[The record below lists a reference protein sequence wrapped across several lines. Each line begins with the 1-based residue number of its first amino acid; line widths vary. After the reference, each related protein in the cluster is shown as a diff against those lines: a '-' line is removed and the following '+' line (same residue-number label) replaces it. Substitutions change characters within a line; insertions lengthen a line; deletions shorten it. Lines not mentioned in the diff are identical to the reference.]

1 MLDFLPLDRLPENL
15 AYLVYSL
22 RQLETVFDLLL
33 VSLTYFLILIV
44 VRKSQAAVLLRGI
57 LVLALVAVGVSA
69 LLQLPTFTWVL
80 RGALVLGL
88 IATPLI
94 FQPELRRGLERLGR
108 TLGFLQIRPTELVYR
123 VVPVLLR
130 VTANLSQRRVGGLIV
145 LEGSTELSDV
155 IGTGVPLHADLS
167 ADLLETIFQ
176 DKTPLHDGA
185 VIVREDRVVAA
196 ACVLPLSEQALP
208 DGMHQGT
215 RHRAAL
221 GISEQ
226 TNCLA
231 VVVSEETGAIS
242 VAENGQLHRNL
253 DSTELREYLYGFYDP
268 LQVSSNGLKSYF
280 SLGRRRRQPA
290 RPHRPARV
298 VLIESLGTV
307 ATFLMAFLLAVATWL
322 IVVNQINPPLTAT
335 FDSIPLRLANQAKDY
350 LVVSA
355 VPQTVTA
362 VIQAPQDVVQA
373 LTPQSFRATA
383 DLANLGTDVQRVP
396 VSITSSDERVR
407 VISVEPT
414 ALDVE
419 LQPKA
424 SKTLTVA
431 VAIQDR
437 ETLPFSYEIA
447 GEPVA
452 SPAQVTIT
460 GPSEIV
466 EQVTR
471 AEAALQLRGA
481 RTTVNEDRAITL
493 KDAAGNVLTGL
504 TTDPETVEVTVPI
517 NQRFNT
523 RDVAVHVVI
532 TGTVAP
538 GYWISNINVVPN
550 TVTLLGPPSTLEQ
563 IGSFVDTIP
572 VDVSGVA
579 GEIVRRV
586 PLAPPS
592 DVTPL
597 NESGVTEGSVEVSI
611 SVVPQLGNLRLTAPV
626 EVTGIREGDTVS
638 RSPSSVDVL
647 LSGPLPVL
655 NQINSDNKLVRVVVD
670 VTDLSPGVHTVTPT
684 LIFPE
689 GLRTTVVPSA
699 VQIRID
705 RPTATPE
712 PVRPPDDSSN

>member
-44 VRKSQAAVLLRGI
+44 VRRSQAAVLLRGI
-57 LVLALVAVGVSA
+57 LVLALIAVGVSA

-80 RGALVLGL
+80 RAALVLGL

-108 TLGFLQIRPTELVYR
+108 TLGFLQIRPTELVHR

-130 VTANLSQRRVGGLIV
+130 VTSNLSQRRVGGLIV
-145 LEGSTELSDV
+145 LEGTTELNDV
-155 IGTGVPLHADLS
+155 IGTGVPMHAELS

-185 VIVREDRVVAA
+185 VVVREDRIAAA

-221 GISEQ
+221 GISE
-226 TNCLA
+226 TSNCLA
-231 VVVSEETGAIS
+231 VVISEETGGIS

-253 DSTELREYLYGFYDP
+253 DSTELREYLYRFYDP
-268 LQVSSNGLKSYF
+268 LQAGSGGLRG
-280 SLGRRRRQPA
+280 LVANRRRNRTPA
-290 RPHRPARV
+290 RTPRSTRAAMIDSFG
-298 VLIESLGTV
+298 LL
-307 ATFLMAFLLAVATWL
+307 ATFLTAFLLAVATWL
-322 IVVNQINPPLTAT
+322 IVANQVNPPLTETISA
-335 FDSIPLRLANQAKDY
+335 IPLRQVNQPKDL
-350 LVVSA
+350 LVVSEI
-355 VPQTVTA
+355 PETVTA
-362 VIQAPQDVVQA
+362 MIQAPQDVVAA

-383 DLANLGTDVQRVP
+383 DLANLGADVHRVP
-396 VSITSSDERVR
+396 VSISSSDERVR

-424 SKTLTVA
+424 SETMTVA
-431 VAIQDR
+431 VTIVDR
-437 ETLPFSYEIA
+437 ETLPFSYDIA
-447 GEPVA
+447 GDATA
-452 SPAQVTIT
+452 SPAQLVVT

-466 EQVTR
+466 DQVAR
-471 AEAALQLRGA
+471 AETTVQLRGA
-481 RTTVNEDRAITL
+481 RSTVREDRPVIL
-493 KDAAGNVLTGL
+493 KDAAGNVLSGL
-504 TTDPETVEVTVPI
+504 TTDPETVQVTVPI

-523 RDVAVHVVI
+523 RDAAVHVVI

-550 TVTLLGPPSTLEQ
+550 TVTLLGSPTTLDQ
-563 IGSFVDTIP
+563 VGSFVDTIP

-579 GEIVRRV
+579 GEILRRV
-586 PLAPPS
+586 PLAPPVG
-592 DVTPL
+592 VTPL
-597 NESGVTEGSVEVSI
+597 NESGVTEGSVEVMI
-611 SVVPQLGNLRLTAPV
+611 SVVPQQGNLRLTVPV
-626 EVTGIREGDTVS
+626 EVTGMREGDTVG

-647 LSGPLPVL
+647 LAGPLPIL
-655 NQINSDNKLVRVVVD
+655 NQINADNKLVRVVVD
-670 VTDLSPGVHTVTPT
+670 VTELGPGAHTVTPT

-689 GLRTTVVPSA
+689 GLRTTVVPNS

-712 PVRPPDDSSN
+712 PAGSSSSG

>member
-22 RQLETVFDLLL
+22 RQIETIFDLLL
-33 VSLTYFLILIV
+33 VSLTYLLILIV
-44 VRKSQAAVLLRGI
+44 VRRSQAAVLLRGI
-57 LVLALVAVGVSA
+57 LVLALLTVGVSA
-69 LLQLPTFTWVL
+69 LLRLPTFTWVL
-80 RGALVLGL
+80 RTALVLGL

-108 TLGFLQIRPTELVYR
+108 TLGFLQIRPAELVHR

-130 VTANLSQRRVGGLIV
+130 VTSNLSQRHIGGLIV
-145 LEGSTELSDV
+145 LEGTTELNDV
-155 IGTGVPLHADLS
+155 IATGVPMHAELS

-185 VIVREDRVVAA
+185 VIVREDRVAAA

-226 TNCLA
+226 VNCLV
-231 VVVSEETGAIS
+231 VVVSEETGGIS

-253 DSTELREYLYGFYDP
+253 DPTELREYLYGFYDP
-268 LQVSSNGLKSYF
+268 MQARSSSIKS
-280 SLGRRRRQPA
+280 LMTIRRRNRQSDRQA
-290 RPHRPARV
+290 RSPRAV
-298 VLIESLGTV
+298 MIDSFGMT
-307 ATFLMAFLLAVATWL
+307 ATILTAVLLAIATWL
-322 IVVNQINPPLTAT
+322 IVANQVNPPQTET
-335 FDSIPLRLANQAKDY
+335 ISSIALRMTNQPKD
-350 LVVSA
+350 LMITSA
-355 VPQTVTA
+355 VPQEVTA
-362 VIQAPQDVVQA
+362 VIQAPQDVMET

-383 DLANLGTDVQRVP
+383 DLTNLGPDVHRVP
-396 VSITSSDERVR
+396 VTMSSNDERVR
-407 VISVEPT
+407 VIRVEPT

-419 LQPKA
+419 LQPM
-424 SKTLTVA
+424 SSQTLTVA
-431 VAIQDR
+431 VSIADR
-437 ETLPFSYEIA
+437 ETLPFSYDIA
-447 GEPVA
+447 GDATA
-452 SPAQVTIT
+452 SPAQIVVS

-466 EQVTR
+466 DQLAR
-471 AEAALQLRGA
+471 AEATVQLRGA
-481 RTTVNEDRAITL
+481 RSTLREDRPVTL
-493 KDAAGNVLTGL
+493 KDAAGNVLSGL
-504 TTDPETVEVTVPI
+504 NTDPETVQVTVPI

-523 RDVAVHVVI
+523 RDAAVHVVI

-550 TVTLLGPPSTLEQ
+550 TVTLLGSPTVLDQ

-586 PLAPPS
+586 PLAPP
-592 DVTPL
+592 VGITPL
-597 NESGVTEGSVEVSI
+597 NESGVTEGSVEVTI
-611 SVVPQLGNLRLTAPV
+611 SVVPQQGNLRLTVPV
-626 EVTGIREGDTVS
+626 EVTGIREGDTIG

-647 LSGPLPVL
+647 LAGPMPIL
-655 NQINSDNKLVRVVVD
+655 NQINADNKLVRVVVD
-670 VTDLSPGVHTVTPT
+670 VTELGPGTHTVTPT

-689 GLRTTVVPSA
+689 GLRTTVVPNSI
-699 VQIRID
+699 QLRIE
-705 RPTATPE
+705 RPTPTPE
-712 PVRPPDDSSN
+712 PLAPSSG

>member
-15 AYLVYSL
+15 AYLLYSI

-33 VSLTYFLILIV
+33 VSLTYFGILIL
-44 VRKSQAAVLLRGI
+44 VRRSQAAVLLRGI
-57 LVLALVAVGVSA
+57 LVLALLAVGVSA
-69 LLQLPTFTWVL
+69 LLRLPTFTWVL
-80 RGALVLGL
+80 RVALVLGL

-108 TLGFLQIRPTELVYR
+108 TLGFLQIRPTELVHR

-130 VTANLSQRRVGGLIV
+130 VATNLSQRRVGGLIV
-145 LEGSTELSDV
+145 LEGTTELNDV
-155 IGTGVPLHADLS
+155 IGTGVSLHADLS

-185 VIVREDRVVAA
+185 VVVREDRVVAA

-221 GISEQ
+221 GISEKS
-226 TNCLA
+226 NSM
-231 VVVSEETGAIS
+231 VIVISEETGAIS
-242 VAENGQLHRNL
+242 VAENGLLHRDL
-253 DSTELREYLYGFYDP
+253 DSTVLREYLYRFYDP
-268 LQVSSNGLKSYF
+268 LHTSSSGVKGLIAI
-280 SLGRRRRQPA
+280 RRGNRQPVRTPRSPRA
-290 RPHRPARV
+290 
-298 VLIESLGTV
+298 LMIDSFWLF
-307 ATFLMAFLLAVATWL
+307 ATFLTAMLLAVATWL
-322 IVVNQINPPLTAT
+322 IVANQVNPPQTETISTIA
-335 FDSIPLRLANQAKDY
+335 LRLTNQPKDL
-350 LVVSA
+350 LVVSD

-362 VIQAPQDVVQA
+362 VIQAPQDVLEA

-383 DLANLGTDVQRVP
+383 DLTNLGADVHRVSVDVDP
-396 VSITSSDERVR
+396 SDKRVR
-407 VISVEPT
+407 VISKDPM

-424 SKTLTVA
+424 SQTLTVS
-431 VAIQDR
+431 VSILDR
-437 ETLPFSYEIA
+437 ETLPFSYDIA
-447 GEPVA
+447 GDVTA
-452 SPAQVTIT
+452 SPTQLVVT

-466 EQVTR
+466 DQVAR
-471 AEAALQLRGA
+471 AEATVQLKGA
-481 RTTVNEDRAITL
+481 RSTVREDRPITL
-493 KDAAGNVLTGL
+493 KDAAGNVLSGL
-504 TTDPETVEVTVPI
+504 TTDPETVQVTVPI

-523 RDVAVHVVI
+523 RDAAVHVVI

-550 TVTLLGPPSTLEQ
+550 TVTLLGPPTTLEN

-579 GEIVRRV
+579 GDITRRV
-586 PLAPPS
+586 PLAPPA

-597 NESGVTEGSVEVSI
+597 NDSGVTEGNVEVTI
-611 SVVPQLGNLRLTAPV
+611 SVVPQQGNLRLTVPV
-626 EVTGIREGDTVS
+626 EVTGMREGDTVG

-647 LSGPLPVL
+647 LAGPLPTL
-655 NQINSDNKLVRVVVD
+655 NQINADNKLVRVVVD
-670 VTDLSPGVHTVTPT
+670 VTDLAPGVHTVTPT

-689 GLRTTVVPSA
+689 GLRTTVVPNSI
-699 VQIRID
+699 QIRVE
-705 RPTATPE
+705 RPTPTPE
-712 PVRPPDDSSN
+712 PVASPNAG

>member
-15 AYLVYSL
+15 AYLLYSV
-22 RQLETVFDLLL
+22 RQIETVFDLLL
-33 VSLTYFLILIV
+33 VSLTYFGILIV
-44 VRKSQAAVLLRGI
+44 VRRSQAAVLLRGI
-57 LVLALVAVGVSA
+57 LILALFAVGVSA

-80 RGALVLGL
+80 RAALVLGL

-108 TLGFLQIRPTELVYR
+108 TLGFLQIRPTELVHR

-130 VTANLSQRRVGGLIV
+130 VTTNLSQRRVGGLIV
-145 LEGSTELSDV
+145 LEGTTELNDV

-185 VIVREDRVVAA
+185 VLVREDRVVAA
-196 ACVLPLSEQALP
+196 ACVLPLSEHPLP

-221 GISEQ
+221 GISE
-226 TNCLA
+226 TSNCLA

-242 VAENGQLHRNL
+242 VAENGVLHHDL
-253 DSTELREYLYGFYDP
+253 DSTELREYLYRFYDP
-268 LQVSSNGLKSYF
+268 LRANTNGVKGLIAVRRSS
-280 SLGRRRRQPA
+280 RRQD
-290 RPHRPARV
+290 RPRRTPRAM
-298 VLIESLGTV
+298 LIDSFGLL
-307 ATFLMAFLLAVATWL
+307 ATFLTAMLLAVATWL
-322 IVVNQINPPLTAT
+322 IVANQVNPPQNETIG
-335 FDSIPLRLANQAKDY
+335 SIALRLTNQPKDL
-350 LVVSA
+350 LVVSD

-362 VIQAPQDVVQA
+362 NIQAPQDA
-373 LTPQSFRATA
+373 IAAITAQSFRATA
-383 DLANLGTDVQRVP
+383 DLATLGADVHRVP
-396 VSITSSDERVR
+396 ISVTSNDERVR
-407 VISVEPT
+407 VISVDPS

-424 SKTLTVA
+424 SQTLTVA
-431 VAIQDR
+431 VTLLDR
-437 ETLPFSYEIA
+437 ETLPFSYDVA
-447 GEPVA
+447 GDVTA
-452 SPAQVTIT
+452 SPTQLVVT
-460 GPSEIV
+460 GPSEVVDQIA
-466 EQVTR
+466 R
-471 AEAALQLRGA
+471 AEATIQLKGA
-481 RTTVNEDRAITL
+481 RSTVREDRPVVL

-504 TTDPETVEVTVPI
+504 TTDPETVQVTVPI

-523 RDVAVHVVI
+523 RDTAVHVVI

-550 TVTLLGPPSTLEQ
+550 NVTLLGPPTTLES

-586 PLAPPS
+586 PLAPPAS
-592 DVTPL
+592 VTPL
-597 NESGVTEGSVEVSI
+597 NESGVTEGSVEVTI
-611 SVVPQLGNLRLTAPV
+611 SVVPQQGNLRLTVPV
-626 EVTGIREGDTVS
+626 EVTGLRQGDTVG

-647 LSGPLPVL
+647 LAGPLPIL
-655 NQINSDNKLVRVVVD
+655 NQINADNKLVRVVVD
-670 VTDLSPGVHTVTPT
+670 VTELAPGVHTVTPT

-689 GLRTTVVPSA
+689 GLRTTVVPNS
-699 VQIRID
+699 VQLRIE
-705 RPTATPE
+705 RPTPTPE
-712 PVRPPDDSSN
+712 PISPNSG

>member
-15 AYLVYSL
+15 AYLLYSI

-33 VSLTYFLILIV
+33 VSLTYFGILIL
-44 VRKSQAAVLLRGI
+44 VRRSQAAVLLRGI
-57 LVLALVAVGVSA
+57 LVLALLAVGVSA

-80 RGALVLGL
+80 RVALVLGL

-108 TLGFLQIRPTELVYR
+108 TLGFLQIRPTELVHR

-130 VTANLSQRRVGGLIV
+130 VATNLSQRRVGGLIV
-145 LEGSTELSDV
+145 LEGTTELNDV
-155 IGTGVPLHADLS
+155 IGTGVSLHADLS

-185 VIVREDRVVAA
+185 VVVREDRIVAA

-221 GISEQ
+221 GISEKS
-226 TNCLA
+226 NSM
-231 VVVSEETGAIS
+231 VIVISEETGAIS
-242 VAENGQLHRNL
+242 VAENGLLHRDL
-253 DSTELREYLYGFYDP
+253 DSTVLREYLYRFYDP
-268 LQVSSNGLKSYF
+268 LHTSSSGVKGLIAI
-280 SLGRRRRQPA
+280 RRGNRQPVRTPRSPRA
-290 RPHRPARV
+290 
-298 VLIESLGTV
+298 LMIDSFWLF
-307 ATFLMAFLLAVATWL
+307 ATFLTAMLLAVATWL
-322 IVVNQINPPLTAT
+322 IVANQVNPPQTETISTIA
-335 FDSIPLRLANQAKDY
+335 LRLTNQPKDL
-350 LVVSA
+350 LVVSD

-362 VIQAPQDVVQA
+362 VIQAPQDVLEA

-383 DLANLGTDVQRVP
+383 DLTNLGADVHRVSVDVDP
-396 VSITSSDERVR
+396 SDKRVR
-407 VISVEPT
+407 VISKDPM

-424 SKTLTVA
+424 SQTLTVS
-431 VAIQDR
+431 VSILDR
-437 ETLPFSYEIA
+437 ETLPFSYDIA
-447 GEPVA
+447 GDVTA
-452 SPAQVTIT
+452 SPTQLVVT

-466 EQVTR
+466 DQVAR
-471 AEAALQLRGA
+471 AEATVQLKGA
-481 RTTVNEDRAITL
+481 RSTVREDRPITL
-493 KDAAGNVLTGL
+493 KDAAGNVLSGL
-504 TTDPETVEVTVPI
+504 TTDPETVQVTVPI

-523 RDVAVHVVI
+523 RDAAVHVVI

-550 TVTLLGPPSTLEQ
+550 TVTLLGPPTTLEN

-579 GEIVRRV
+579 GDITRRV
-586 PLAPPS
+586 PLAPPA

-597 NESGVTEGSVEVSI
+597 NDSGVTEGNVEVTI
-611 SVVPQLGNLRLTAPV
+611 SVVPQQGNLRLTVPV
-626 EVTGIREGDTVS
+626 EVTGMREGDTVG

-647 LSGPLPVL
+647 LAGPLPTL
-655 NQINSDNKLVRVVVD
+655 NQINADNKLVRVVVD
-670 VTDLSPGVHTVTPT
+670 VTDLAPGVHTVTPT

-689 GLRTTVVPSA
+689 GLRTTVVPNSI
-699 VQIRID
+699 QIRVE
-705 RPTATPE
+705 RPTPTPE
-712 PVRPPDDSSN
+712 PVASPNAG